1 MPELPFTFDDLV
13 NLDAAEPQRA
23 SKEAKPDM
31 SMSNPMNRAQSFL
44 KGKMGQL
51 KEHMSSADGF
61 IDVGLAM
68 NPVTR
73 VVDMGAKFFG
83 QPGVQEA
90 FTKGTTMTGDVRVPP
105 MPF

>member
-23 SKEAKPDM
+23 SREAKPDM

-51 KEHMSSADGF
+51 KEHMSSVIVAVIDIGGAPSKVF
-61 IDVGLAM
+61 ICY
-68 NPVTR
+68 
-73 VVDMGAKFFG
+73 
-83 QPGVQEA
+83 
-90 FTKGTTMTGDVRVPP
+90 
-105 MPF
+105 